1 MALFDKIRYTIAL
14 FDSTE
19 WAFLVIG
26 ALIFNLI
33 IIAFLYTYLKST
45 MVARERELEQERDE
59 YKKYWEHRDLA
70 WKDREDEL
78 KRVLHIEKEREISQL
93 KAEYDS
99 YVGLLEQKLDRS
111 KTREDSIS

>member
-1 MALFDKIRYTIAL
+1 MALFDKVRYTIAL

-19 WAFLVIG
+19 WAFLIIG
-26 ALIFNLI
+26 MFIFNLI
-33 IIAFLYTYLKST
+33 IVAFLYAFLKSA
-45 MVARERELEQERDE
+45 MVGREKELEQERDE

-78 KRVLHIEKEREISQL
+78 KRVFHVEKEREISQL
-93 KAEYDS
+93 KAEYDL

-111 KTREDSIS
+111 KTREDIIR